1 MMTYA
6 IMAFIT
12 GLAIYQGF
20 VWTRNLDTDAGKVNS
35 RNVFIAYIVSSGFCF
50 TFFSFAGVIKYG
62 EDLLMLRHSYKM
74 IASKRARNEGTIE
87 GVVGPLH
94 SHGDP
99 SAELPEYASATP
111 AETATKLSSS
121 GHAKS
126 QTQDTVNKNPSAGIV
141 AALEAAAKAHI
152 LSAEA
157 DRQVAIEYAKLSKT

>member
-50 TFFSFAGVIKYG
+50 TFFSFAGGIKYG
-62 EDLLMLRHSYKM
+62 EDLLMLRHSYKT
-74 IASKRARNEGTIE
+74 IANIPTRNEGTIG
-87 GVVGPLH
+87 GVVGPLN
-94 SHGDP
+94 SHDDP
-99 SAELPEYASATP
+99 SAELPEYPSARP
-111 AETATKLSSS
+111 AETATTLSSS
-121 GHAKS
+121 IHAMS
-126 QTQDTVNKNPSAGIV
+126 RTQDTIDENPSTGIV